1 VTVGDFE
8 KHCAQRKKYPVLLK
22 IEYNKAIKEA
32 EMQVTRSATKKGN
45 LEKNQNPRNV
55 PCKFM
60 IIKNYKQDFLINAN
74 PLFCLIKMTTTG
86 LCWNL
91 MIHLQI
97 LTTSMLHTLM

>member
-55 PCKFM
+55 PCKFL
-60 IIKNYKQDFLINAN
+60 IIKNYKHEFKLIQTPFFAFLR
-74 PLFCLIKMTTTG
+74 
-86 LCWNL
+86 
-91 MIHLQI
+91 
-97 LTTSMLHTLM
+97 